1 MIYDFVIHGET
12 PSKKNS
18 RINTRSGR
26 SFPNKRYSEWHK
38 NAMNELF
45 AETFNLRNEEK
56 ANLPIKQCEIK
67 LTFIH
72 GDLRK
77 RDSDNGTSS
86 IFDTLK
92 DSGIIIDDNWQVI
105 KRYEV
110 SNDFEK
116 NKPCCM
122 IHIEAD

>member
-18 RINTRSGR
+18 RINTKSGR
-26 SFPNKRYSEWHK
+26 SFPNKRYTEWHK

-45 AETFNLRNEEK
+45 AEVFNLRNEEK
-56 ANLPIKQCEIK
+56 AKLPIKQCEIK

-92 DSGIIIDDNWQVI
+92 DSGIITDDNWQVI
-105 KRYEV
+105 KHYEV
-110 SNDFEK
+110 SNDLKK
-116 NKPCCM
+116 NNPCCM